1 LDCERILMY
10 KPDKLITLDLL
21 TIHAFRL
28 LVVDGM
34 ETPDNCLLA
43 LLDEAHGDI
52 GLSKDKGRK
61 LNRRAVKIL
70 AAIVEPF
77 QTAEANVAKF
87 GLSWFYVVRQLI
99 DEGRLTIVDGSAL
112 DKFCEHMLSD
122 DGTLVEFAN
131 IEKVDASAVKQAKR
145 MIEVVRKELGI

>member
-1 LDCERILMY
+1 MTYRT
-10 KPDKLITLDLL
+10 DKLITLDLL

-34 ETPDNCLLA
+34 ETPDSSLLA
-43 LLDEAHGDI
+43 LLDEARADM
-52 GLSKDKGRK
+52 GLSEDKGRK

-70 AAIVEPF
+70 ATIVEPF

-99 DEGRLTIVDGSAL
+99 DEGRMTIVDGSAL
-112 DKFCEHMLSD
+112 DRFCEHMLSV

-131 IEKVDASAVKQAKR
+131 IEKVDASAVKQARR
-145 MIEVVRKELGI
+145 MIEVLRKELGI